1 MEPLGVYVHWPF
13 CASKCPYCDFNSH
26 VREAVDQ
33 ERWSDALLREIET
46 TAETA
51 PKRPVTSIFFGGG
64 TPSLMP
70 SDTVAAVMAQ
80 IEATW
85 GFAETVEVT
94 LEANPTSVEA
104 GNFAALAQA
113 GINRVSL
120 GIQSLE
126 DAVLQFLGRGHS
138 ASEAIAAIE
147 VAAEHFG
154 RYSFD
159 LIYARPEQSLPDW
172 RRELEHALALAGSH
186 ISLYQLTIEQ
196 GTPFHGLLRQGR
208 LTPLEDEPAAEMFLE
223 TRQWLQEAG
232 LPAYETSNHASP
244 GAECQHNLLYW
255 RYQDYAGIGPGA
267 HGRFTLDGVKHAI
280 ERRRNPER
288 WLEAVER
295 DGQGTRHVEK
305 LNRGER
311 LIEMVIMGLRIGEG
325 IPAERFRQ
333 VTDQEWT
340 DCLDRNAVGVLIDQ
354 GLLEDDPN
362 VIRATEAG
370 HLRLNAV
377 VEQLLS

>member
-1 MEPLGVYVHWPF
+1 MEPFGVYVHWPF

-26 VREAVDQ
+26 VRDTVDQ
-33 ERWSDALLREIET
+33 DRWCDALLREIET
-46 TAETA
+46 AAESA

-70 SDTVAAVMAQ
+70 PETVAAVIAR
-80 IEATW
+80 IEAVW
-85 GFAETVEVT
+85 GLAEMVEVT

-104 GNFAALAQA
+104 RKFSALAQA

-120 GIQSLE
+120 GIQSL
-126 DAVLQFLGRGHS
+126 DDGVLRFLGRGHS
-138 ASEAIAAIE
+138 AREAIAAIE
-147 VAAEHFG
+147 VAAELFG

-159 LIYARPEQSLPDW
+159 LIYARPEQRLRDW
-172 RRELEHALALAGSH
+172 RRELECALALASSH

-196 GTPFHGLLRQGR
+196 GTPFYGLLRRGR
-208 LTPLEDEPAAEMFLE
+208 LAPLEDKPAAEMFIE
-223 TRQWLQEAG
+223 TRQRLHEAG
-232 LPAYETSNHASP
+232 MPAYETSNHASL

-267 HGRFTLDGVKHAI
+267 HGRLTLDGSKHAV

-295 DGQGTRHVEK
+295 DGHGTRSVEK
-305 LNRGER
+305 LNRSER
-311 LIEMVIMGLRIGEG
+311 LSELVIMGLRIGEG
-325 IPAERFRQ
+325 IPIERFHQ
-333 VTDQEWT
+333 VTGQEWT
-340 DCLDRNAVGVLIDQ
+340 DCLDRDAVSVLIDR
-354 GLLEDDPN
+354 GLLEDDPS

-370 HLRLNAV
+370 HLCLNTV
-377 VEQLLS
+377 IEQLLS